1 MKTSFDHAWQE
12 WIATNIKRDC
22 NLDEMYRILIANDFC
37 PELIKN
43 HLYLNKKTLSTTNPV
58 VDITH
63 VSDNKVPQLFSQ
75 PAKVV
80 ANNKEIY
87 LANAEKINTNGKLEL
102 FKIDNFLN
110 VQECVELLSVIRG
123 SLRES
128 TITNTSGTL
137 KNYRTSKTCD
147 LSLINHP
154 LINDIDQRICDM
166 LGFDASYSEPIQ
178 AQWYD
183 VGQEFK
189 PHTDYFEPNSKEFE
203 VHAKHRGQRTWTFML
218 YLNNTLSGGA
228 TAFTRV
234 NKAFLPKRGT
244 AVIWN
249 SLTPE
254 GKENIESM
262 HWGKPIEKGF
272 KVIITKW
279 FRLKGQGK
287 RFSKEPNEFLPVYT
301 GEGFFKAKLPEPLF
315 NKIYHNYQT
324 QMSKATS
331 SNGKAITGGDKA
343 VIVNNITPLSED
355 LKQETHQALQPLI
368 EAWFGHYLKL
378 TNTVGITNYKHA
390 ALIKQHREDT
400 NTTIVNAVV
409 CVHQLVNKPWPLV
422 IDDHN
427 YRKHYVLLNPGD
439 ICFYEGAKLSHGRPE
454 ALDGEEYAELT
465 LHYQLS

>member
-1 MKTSFDHAWQE
+1 MKTIFDKAWQD
-12 WIATNIKRDC
+12 WIATNIERNC
-22 NLDEMYRILIANDFC
+22 NLEEMHAILIANDFC
-37 PELIKN
+37 PKLIENRLQQAKPDDSNARLSPRGNDYSIAETPLLLQKN
-43 HLYLNKKTLSTTNPV
+43 NQENENNE
-58 VDITH
+58 H
-63 VSDNKVPQLFSQ
+63 VF
-75 PAKVV
+75 
-80 ANNKEIY
+80 
-87 LANAEKINTNGKLEL
+87 LANAEKVDTSDKLEL

-110 VQECVELLSVIRG
+110 THECYELLSLIRG
-123 SLRES
+123 SLRKS
-128 TITNTSGTL
+128 TITNQSGSL
-137 KNYRTSKTCD
+137 KNYRTSQTCD

-154 LINDIDQRICDM
+154 LINEIDQRICDM

-183 VGQEFK
+183 VDQEFK

-203 VHAKHRGQRTWTFML
+203 VHAKHRGQRTWTFMI

-262 HWGKPIEKGF
+262 HWGMPIEKGF

-279 FRLKGQGK
+279 FRLKGKGK
-287 RFSKEPNEFLPVYT
+287 RFIKTPNEFLPAYT
-301 GEGFFKAKLPEPLF
+301 EEGFFKTKLPEPLF
-315 NKIYHNYQT
+315 SKIYHDYQT

-331 SNGKAITGGDKA
+331 SNGKAITDGDKA

-378 TNTVGITNYKHA
+378 TNTVGVTNYKHA
-390 ALIKQHREDT
+390 ALIKRHREDN
-400 NTTIVNAVV
+400 NTTIVSAVI

-427 YRKHYVLLNPGD
+427 YRKHHVLLNPGD
-439 ICFYEGAKLSHGRPE
+439 ICFYEGAKLSHGRSE
-454 ALDGEEYAELT
+454 ALDGEEYAELI